1 MVRREKVRVHHGV
14 WWHGCAAG
22 RGGLLALPGRGR
34 VVGRDSSGE
43 SLAGFLLVVM
53 TTMSEGVVLPV
64 GSVISE
70 PIPSTR
76 VSTGENP
83 VHLLDEQRRRLW
95 RRYLVEGVVGG
106 DISRL
111 GGGRTA
117 TGVAVRLGAGGELKG
132 GCRAHAAATNVVLA
146 TGGCLIFVRL
156 AACSRLQRLA
166 LLCSCQCGV
175 GQRRMAALAAT
186 TRWDDL
192 TCSRLWRAVQLR
204 CGYSGAVHRRK
215 MAQVTTW
222 LVGLATEAA
231 RASGA
236 TR

>member
-1 MVRREKVRVHHGV
+1 
-14 WWHGCAAG
+14 
-22 RGGLLALPGRGR
+22 LLCRAVDVQL
-34 VVGRDSSGE
+34 GRDSPGG

-53 TTMSEGVVLPV
+53 TTVSEGVVLPV

-70 PIPSTR
+70 PIPSAR
-76 VSTGENP
+76 VSIGENP

-106 DISRL
+106 DTSRP
-111 GGGRTA
+111 GGGRNA
-117 TGVAVRLGAGGELKG
+117 TGVAERLGAGGELKG

-146 TGGCLIFVRL
+146 TGGCLMFVGL
-156 AACSRLQRLA
+156 AACNGLRRLA

-175 GQRRMAALAAT
+175 GQRRRAALAAT

-192 TCSRLWRAVQLR
+192 ACSGLWRAVQLR
-204 CGYSGAVHRRK
+204 YGYSGAVHRRK
-215 MAQVTTW
+215 ITQATTW
-222 LVGLATEAA
+222 LVGMATEAA